1 MILECEN
8 LSKSFGRKKA
18 VDNISMTIK
27 AGDILGVVGPNG
39 AGKSTLLKLFTGL
52 IWPTTGNV
60 RICGHDVN
68 YAHRQAM
75 GHVGAVIEWPAFIPD
90 LSARCNLDILS
101 GGRGA
106 EYEKKLAHIIEFVE
120 LKDRLHDRV
129 GLFSTGM
136 KQRLGIA
143 LALLPNS
150 QFIILDEPTNGLD
163 PAGIVEIRTIIKEYN
178 RRFGTTILITS
189 HLLTEIE
196 TVCSRLAV
204 ITDGKIVAS
213 GTMDE
218 LLSGEN
224 TVRVVADDFDQA
236 VALLRRAKQE
246 GSLPLLSVVCERPE
260 ILLRVS
266 GECAAAVNY
275 MLVTNGLKVSHL
287 SQERK
292 TLESFFME
300 ATGHGQ
306 EHAERDLV

>member
-18 VDNISMTIK
+18 VDNISMTIRS
-27 AGDILGVVGPNG
+27 GDILGVVGPNG

-52 IWPTTGNV
+52 IWPSAGHV

-75 GHVGAVIEWPAFIPD
+75 SNIGAVIEWPAFIPD
-90 LSARCNLDILS
+90 LSARCNLDIFS
-101 GGRGA
+101 GGHGP
-106 EYEKKLAHIIEFVE
+106 EYEKKLDHIIDFVE
-120 LKDRLHDRV
+120 LKDRMHDKV

-143 LALLPNS
+143 LALLPDS

-178 RRFGTTILITS
+178 RRFGTTILLTS
-189 HLLTEIE
+189 HLLAEIE
-196 TVCSRLAV
+196 NVCTRLAV
-204 ITDGKIVAS
+204 IKDGKIVAM
-213 GTMDE
+213 GTLDE
-218 LLSGEN
+218 LLDGEN
-224 TVRVVADDFDQA
+224 TIRIVAEDFELA
-236 VALLRRAKQE
+236 AALLRRAQEE
-246 GSLPLLSVVCERPE
+246 GSLPLLSVVCEKPE
-260 ILLRVS
+260 ILLRVNS
-266 GECAAAVNY
+266 ECAAAVNHL
-275 MLVTNGLKVSHL
+275 LVTNGLKVSHL

-292 TLESFFME
+292 KLESFFME
-300 ATGHGQ
+300 ATGYGK

>member
-18 VDNISMTIK
+18 VDDISMTIK
-27 AGDILGVVGPNG
+27 SGDILGVVGPNG

-52 IWPTTGNV
+52 IWPTAGHV

-75 GHVGAVIEWPAFIPD
+75 SHVGAIIEWPAFIPD
-90 LSARCNLDILS
+90 LSARCNLNILS
-101 GGRGA
+101 GGHGA
-106 EYEKKLAHIIEFVE
+106 EYEKKLEHIIEFVE
-120 LKDRLHDRV
+120 LKDRLHDKV

-143 LALLPNS
+143 LALLPDS
-150 QFIILDEPTNGLD
+150 KFIILDEPTNGLD

-204 ITDGKIVAS
+204 IKDGKIVAF
-213 GTMDE
+213 GTLDE
-218 LLSGEN
+218 LLSKEN
-224 TVRVVADDFDQA
+224 TVKVVADDFDLA
-236 VALLRRAKQE
+236 VALLRRARQE
-246 GSLPLLSVVCERPE
+246 GSLPVLSVVCEKPE

-266 GECAAAVNY
+266 GECAAAVND

-292 TLESFFME
+292 KLESFFME
-300 ATGHGQ
+300 ATGYGQ
-306 EHAERDLV
+306 EHVERDLV